1 MGRGKSEHHVAV
13 GQRQTEQSL
22 RQVCRYRLAEGAEE
36 DDAEKLISYNSCICI
51 IRKKGEDDVDV
62 VIYDVRDYNGN
73 SLTFSKTSLRHLK
86 EFLKQNG
93 LVANTKQQ
101 IMKDYTVADGGQT
114 DPVKIK

>member
-1 MGRGKSEHHVAV
+1 MLDCLCYGIGNLYLTETNILAKVVEEFNAV
-13 GQRQTEQSL
+13 S
-22 RQVCRYRLAEGAEE
+22 
-36 DDAEKLISYNSCICI
+36 LISYESCICQ

-101 IMKDYTVADGGQT
+101 IMKDYTVVDGGQT

>member
-1 MGRGKSEHHVAV
+1 MSQTSYLLPRFDKRGFYGKAKVVEEFNAV
-13 GQRQTEQSL
+13 S
-22 RQVCRYRLAEGAEE
+22 
-36 DDAEKLISYNSCICI
+36 LISYESCICQ

-93 LVANTKQQ
+93 LVANTKEQ
-101 IMKDYTVADGGQT
+101 IMKDYVVADGGQT